1 MPLFPAQQFLQKYGL
16 GEMVAAYKVV
26 IFWGLS
32 DFFSHALIFQILA
45 DLQSFAAMKYLNG

>member
-26 IFWGLS
+26 IFRGLS